1 MSFSCLCSLE
11 EYQTCILVYL
21 FHVSPL
27 FFSFISFPFP
37 FLLYNQLATRIPI
50 PSQRSQKLSWTRQP
64 VLPFLRDMA
73 LNCELYTT
81 SSSTP
86 TLFLVSCYHFLYESK
101 QKKIMPSFYSIHHRP
116 TLFFSLSLSIC
127 HPFSSFLPFASS
139 AFIYT
144 CCIPSHSF
152 SSKSY
157 AFFFSMEVCI
167 HFCYFN
173 I

>member
-116 TLFFSLSLSIC
+116 TLFFPLSLYM
-127 HPFSSFLPFASS
+127 SSFLFFFAICFLCFYIYLLYTFS
-139 AFIYT
+139 FILFQVL
-144 CCIPSHSF
+144 CFLLLHGGMHSF
-152 SSKSY
+152 LL
-157 AFFFSMEVCI
+157 F
-167 HFCYFN
+167 
-173 I
+173 